1 MISRNSNVG
10 STYVNSIGISSVF
23 HIGDS
28 VQITPSVKALAVQ
41 REEERFFGSEGDLT
55 AYPIFE
61 EEIPQ
66 PVFYEPVISNFFHEK
81 PVISVQ
87 HVDVTALSS
96 SAVFQIGSTRDIR
109 AVSRTKHIRQ
119 LKD

>member
-1 MISRNSNVG
+1 MISRISKVG

-66 PVFYEPVISNFFHEK
+66 PVFMNLLFQTFFMK
-81 PVISVQ
+81 SP
-87 HVDVTALSS
+87 
-96 SAVFQIGSTRDIR
+96 
-109 AVSRTKHIRQ
+109 
-119 LKD
+119 